1 MNIFTRFIEFVTR
14 INPLGIDPVIGGHK
28 VEINRRIHRLMYGTD
43 RD

>member
-14 INPLGIDPVIGGHK
+14 INPFSIEPVVQGHK
-28 VEINRRIHRLMYGTD
+28 VEINRRVHRLMYGRD

>member
-1 MNIFTRFIEFVTR
+1 MKILTRFVEFVIR
-14 INPLGIDPVIGGHK
+14 IDLFGIDPVIGGHK